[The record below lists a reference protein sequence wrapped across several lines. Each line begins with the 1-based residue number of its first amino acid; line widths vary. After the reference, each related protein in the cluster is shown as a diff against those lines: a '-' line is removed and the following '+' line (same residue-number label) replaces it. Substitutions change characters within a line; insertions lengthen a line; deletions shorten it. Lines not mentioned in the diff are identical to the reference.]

1 MAWPF
6 GSSRG
11 SGEVEADLTEERLRM
26 MANITIEQVP
36 MPEEGILSEEDA
48 WTISP
53 GPSRVRMDTGG
64 GQDAPTVVQAAPVAA
79 NLDTS
84 ALERLI
90 SNRLDMVED
99 VLRGLEHRTSGGA
112 ASHGGEDGE
121 GAGEVDA
128 DGITISSDGS
138 MNAGAIGS
146 DRLMSEDAAPL
157 LELYEA
163 QALESNPFLRAP
175 HEFGDGSGFGV
186 GAPTVAALLLDH
198 LSGMATVSF
207 VEKAIASGMLNADE
221 GKEVLAIVQLAAPGE
236 AEDAL
241 EDHLPNKELLTFS
254 AFVSTWRKSK
264 RLMNGVE

>member
-6 GSSRG
+6 GNSGRSR
-11 SGEVEADLTEERLRM
+11 EVEADLTEERLRM

-64 GQDAPTVVQAAPVAA
+64 SHDAPTAVQAAPVVT
-79 NLDTS
+79 NMDTS

-99 VLRGLEHRTSGGA
+99 VLRGLEHRSSG
-112 ASHGGEDGE
+112 ASSRGGDDSGD
-121 GAGEVDA
+121 AGEVDA
-128 DGITISSDGS
+128 GGITISRDGS
-138 MNAGAIGS
+138 MTAGGIGS
-146 DRLMSEDAAPL
+146 DRLMAEDAAPL

-175 HEFGDGSGFGV
+175 HEFGDGTGFGV

-236 AEDAL
+236 TEDAL
-241 EDHLPNKELLTFS
+241 DDHLPNKELLTFS

>member
-6 GSSRG
+6 GSSG
-11 SGEVEADLTEERLRM
+11 GLGEVEADLTEERLRM

-64 GQDAPTVVQAAPVAA
+64 GRDAPTAVQAAPVAA
-79 NLDTS
+79 NFDTS

-99 VLRGLEHRTSGGA
+99 VLRGLEHRTFGGA
-112 ASHGGEDGE
+112 ASGEEGEDV
-121 GAGEVDA
+121 GEVDE
-128 DGITISSDGS
+128 DGNIISSDGS

-146 DRLMSEDAAPL
+146 DRLMREDAAPL

-175 HEFGDGSGFGV
+175 YEFGDGSGFGV

-221 GKEVLAIVQLAAPGE
+221 GKEVLAIVQLAAPGD

>member
-6 GSSRG
+6 GSSKG

-64 GQDAPTVVQAAPVAA
+64 GHDAPTAVQAAPVAA
-79 NLDTS
+79 NFDTS

-99 VLRGLEHRTSGGA
+99 VLRGLEHRAASGAVSSRDGDGSSESDVDSITFSSGGN
-112 ASHGGEDGE
+112 
-121 GAGEVDA
+121 
-128 DGITISSDGS
+128 T
-138 MNAGAIGS
+138 NAGAIGS
-146 DRLMSEDAAPL
+146 DRLMAEDAAPL

-175 HEFGDGSGFGV
+175 DEFGDGTGFGV

-236 AEDAL
+236 TGDAL
-241 EDHLPNKELLTFS
+241 DDHLPNKELLTFS

>member
-6 GSSRG
+6 GSSKG

-64 GQDAPTVVQAAPVAA
+64 GQDAPVAVQAAPVTA

-99 VLRGLEHRTSGGA
+99 VLRGLEHRA
-112 ASHGGEDGE
+112 ASGAVSSRGEDGE
-121 GAGEVDA
+121 VVGDAGG
-128 DGITISSDGS
+128 DGISFSSGG
-138 MNAGAIGS
+138 NAGAGAIGS
-146 DRLMSEDAAPL
+146 DRLMGEDAAPL

-236 AEDAL
+236 TEDAL
-241 EDHLPNKELLTFS
+241 DDHLPNKELLTFS